1 MKCDSMKRAADYIGK
16 FALTPAALS
25 VRLRVLGIP
34 HVFAPVDIAGRCL
47 ICGERPGCPG
57 VHTFEEIQ
65 EAARAE
71 KAKAV

>member
-1 MKCDSMKRAADYIGK
+1 MSDSMKRAADY
-16 FALTPAALS
+16 LTADISTPPALS

-34 HVFAPVDIAGRCL
+34 HVSAPVDLAGRCL
-47 ICGERPGCPG
+47 ICGERSVCPG

-71 KAKAV
+71 KEKAV

>member
-1 MKCDSMKRAADYIGK
+1 MKPAKDYMENDIS
-16 FALTPAALS
+16 TPAALS

-34 HVFAPVDIAGRCL
+34 HVFAPLDLARRCL

-71 KAKAV
+71 KEKSV